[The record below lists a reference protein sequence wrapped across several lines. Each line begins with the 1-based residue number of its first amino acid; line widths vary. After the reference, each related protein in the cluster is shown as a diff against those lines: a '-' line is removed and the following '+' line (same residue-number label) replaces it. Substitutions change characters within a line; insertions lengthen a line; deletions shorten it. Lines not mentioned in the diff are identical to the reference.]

1 MHLHVYLSMTKPS
14 DTTIDIWIS
23 LSRAHQ
29 RILYAIEKSLKDA
42 SLPPLA
48 WYDVLLELDRVGKAG
63 LRPFELQEKLLLP
76 QYSLSR
82 LLDKIQQAGYLD
94 RLACDEDGRGQ
105 QVVITRLGKIKRQAM
120 WQIYGPALEEA
131 IAERLNKK
139 DSKELSKLLRYMK

>member
-1 MHLHVYLSMTKPS
+1 MHLHVYLSMIKPT
-14 DTTIDIWIS
+14 DTTTDIWIS

-29 RILYAIEKSLKDA
+29 RILCVIEKSLKDA

-82 LLDKIQQAGYLD
+82 ILGKIQQADYLVQ
-94 RLACDEDGRGQ
+94 LPCDEDGRGQ
-105 QVVITRLGKIKRQAM
+105 RVVITRRGKIKRQAM
-120 WQIYGPALEEA
+120 WKVYGPALEQE
-131 IAERLNKK
+131 IGKRLNKK
-139 DSKELSKLLRYMK
+139 DSKELSKLLRCMK

>member
-1 MHLHVYLSMTKPS
+1 MYNSNMLKPS
-14 DTTIDIWIS
+14 NTTTDIWIS

-29 RILYAIEKSLKDA
+29 RILCTIEKSLKDTG
-42 SLPPLA
+42 LPPLA

-82 LLDKIQQAGYLD
+82 LLGKIEQAGYLE
-94 RLACDEDGRGQ
+94 RRSCDEDGRGQ
-105 QVVITRLGKIKRQAM
+105 QVVITRQGKIKRQVM
-120 WQIYGPALEEA
+120 WQVYGPTLEQA
-131 IAERLNKK
+131 IGQRLNKK